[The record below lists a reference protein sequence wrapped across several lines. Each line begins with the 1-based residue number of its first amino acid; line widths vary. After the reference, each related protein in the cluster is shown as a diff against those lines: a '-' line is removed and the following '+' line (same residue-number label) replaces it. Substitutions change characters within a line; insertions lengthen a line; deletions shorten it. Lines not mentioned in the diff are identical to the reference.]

1 MKPCQKENHRFC
13 AKDSLCMEK
22 TITKG
27 KFPVYKVFSPASQT
41 YFALKAFPNSP
52 YGLKHYKRECL
63 LSYLGHPNIVQYIR
77 SKHSSSKFLPVVTEY
92 MPNGDMLDA
101 TKQGLLDSE
110 IIIRSYFR
118 QLIEG
123 VEYLHSHGIAHL
135 DLKLENLML
144 SADFTLKIIDFDQAQ
159 DSSELDLKC
168 GGTEGYRAPEILKG
182 ECRDLSAADLYSIG
196 VILYAMKVRKYPFKE
211 VDGEG
216 GRKEIKDY
224 EVFMKDNRRF
234 WMMKAIRL
242 GNEKIF
248 NEDFVELVNGLLH
261 PNVDLRFK
269 IEDVKKSKWYNG
281 PIFDRQELFLEM
293 SDKFSKKNR
302 K

>member
-1 MKPCQKENHRFC
+1 MKPCARESHKFC
-13 AKDSLCMEK
+13 AKGSLCMEK

-27 KFPVYKVFSPASQT
+27 KFPVYKVFSPANQS
-41 YFALKAFPNSP
+41 YYALKAFPNNSS
-52 YGLKHYKRECL
+52 GLKHYKRESL
-63 LSYLGHPNIVQYIR
+63 LSYLGHPNIIQYIR

-92 MPNGDMLDA
+92 MPNGDLLDA
-101 TKQGLLDSE
+101 TKQGFLDSE

-118 QLIEG
+118 QFIEG
-123 VEYLHSHGIAHL
+123 VEYLHSHGVAHL

-159 DSSELDLKC
+159 DISEMSLTC

-211 VDGEG
+211 VDIEG
-216 GRKEIKDY
+216 GRKKIKDY

-234 WMMKAIRL
+234 WMIRAIRL
-242 GNEKIF
+242 GDKRIF
-248 NEDFVELVNGLLH
+248 SEEFMELVNGLLH

-269 IEDVKKSKWYNG
+269 IDDIKKSRWYNG
-281 PIFDRQELFLEM
+281 PVLDRQELELEM
-293 SDKFSKKNR
+293 FDKFSQKM
-302 K
+302 